1 MENVRAFE
9 CCGFKFRISDNDVCV
24 EFRNGEVRNFENRR
38 EAVIVFVGEICSY
51 IYFTLLQ
58 VIEEYGY
65 NRYTGEKE
73 KAAK

>member
-1 MENVRAFE
+1 MENVRVFK
-9 CCGFKFRISDNDVCV
+9 CCGFKFRISDSMVCV
-24 EFRNGEVRNFENRR
+24 ELRNGKIRNFENRR